1 MVTVPESHDVSIT
14 APWYV
19 QDGGQNVA
27 MHRYF
32 DGGFV
37 DSFRADVNNRPE
49 LNGHLFD
56 WQNEDV
62 VTDPTTGATKF
73 KLRRPMHRTFYM
85 VAWEAGC
92 NIPNALTTPAI
103 SPTKIESAGFVIRQ
117 DDASS
122 VPYGFQL
129 ARGQPM
135 GWQKVVP
142 LLDPDSAR
150 RLRSLG
156 IVPQQVPT
164 PGYTGEETFPLH
176 TLLAQG
182 AGRSRTVLFGYLPI
196 GGAHYVP
203 VIAPPTD
210 PAGVPDD
217 LAWPYGLLNWTGGP
231 LPPYT
236 DDLDLQ
242 IIVDPSQGP
251 QIQPPLAAALAV
263 ILGRFQLVDASA
275 WNIPDNASLI
285 AALDGIHF
293 FTDPPSG
300 LTGQPLR
307 DNAAANALADTTLGS
322 VLNSAT
328 TLTNIG
334 TNADS
339 NQSAASQLLAALM
352 SVNPPGSVVTCPANF
367 AALLPAGSQSL
378 LITEYAAA
386 QLRAAIQTRRVLEWT
401 ALTAPAPGSEP
412 LPVPKFTAGPA
423 GRYYLLPFVRTVK
436 PDGCKRIDWGLPS
449 PLFAV
454 ATAFDPD
461 ASRPTLIEMPDIAD
475 AKKGL
480 AKGATFMLPP
490 ALADLV
496 NGLTSQGA
504 VNSMMSGSGPPAVG
518 IRFICSFSL
527 PVIMICAMLLLS
539 IVISLLNI
547 FLQWMAWVKICLPVP
562 APKSPPP

>member
-1 MVTVPESHDVSIT
+1 MVTVPESHDVTIG
-14 APWYV
+14 APWYAPP
-19 QDGGQNVA
+19 GAELA

-37 DSFRADVNNRPE
+37 DSFRADVNNRPA
-49 LNGHLFD
+49 LHTSQLFAWQSDDVLTDANG
-56 WQNEDV
+56 NTI
-62 VTDPTTGATKF
+62 TDAATGTLVL

-92 NIPNALTTPAI
+92 KIPNALTVPAI
-103 SPTKIESAGFVIRQ
+103 SPRKIESAGFVIRQ
-117 DDASS
+117 GDASLPS
-122 VPYGFQL
+122 GFQL
-129 ARGQPM
+129 VGGQPM

-142 LLDPDSAR
+142 GLDPDSAR
-150 RLRSLG
+150 QLRSLG
-156 IVPQQVPT
+156 IVPKQAPT

-176 TLLAQG
+176 TLLVQD

-203 VIAPPTD
+203 GIAPPTD

-217 LAWPYGLLNWTGGP
+217 LAWPYGLLNWSGP

-242 IIVDPSQGP
+242 IIVDPVQGP

-263 ILGRFQLVDASA
+263 ILGRFQLADPSA
-275 WNIPDNASLI
+275 WNDPNNGALI
-285 AALDGIHF
+285 AALYGIHF

-300 LTGQPLR
+300 LAGQALR
-307 DNAAANALADTTLGS
+307 DYAAANALGDTTLGS
-322 VLNSAT
+322 VLENAT
-328 TLTNIG
+328 APNTGAGAN
-334 TNADS
+334 S
-339 NQSAASQLLAALM
+339 NQSPAGDLLAALM
-352 SVNPPGSVVTCPANF
+352 SVSPPASAVTCPASF
-367 AALLPAGSQSL
+367 AALLSAGSQSL
-378 LITEYAAA
+378 LVTETAAA
-386 QLRAAIQTRRVLEWT
+386 ALRTAIQNRRLI
-401 ALTAPAPGSEP
+401 ALGATVGA
-412 LPVPKFTAGPA
+412 LPVPKLTAGPA
-423 GRYYLLPFVRTVK
+423 GRYFLVPFVRTVK
-436 PDGCKRIDWGLPS
+436 PDGCKRIYWGTPS
-449 PLFAV
+449 APFAV

-480 AKGATFMLPP
+480 AKGATFVLPP

-496 NGLTSQGA
+496 NGLTSKNA
-504 VNSMMSGSGPPAVG
+504 VNDMMSGNGPPAVG

-547 FLQWMAWVKICLPVP
+547 FLQWMAWVKICLPFP
-562 APKSPPP
+562 APKSPP